1 MVGEVIDRAVHI
13 AEVGI
18 FSLFCPSLRRSDRA
32 VTEEGMDSRYLIS

>member
-18 FSLFCPSLRRSDRA
+18 FSLPCPSLRRSDRA
-32 VTEEGMDSRYLIS
+32 VTEQGMDSKYLIS